1 MQPFYIKN
9 HTKTLRALFKVL
21 DTYMVLRLLFL
32 LKTMLYKLILQ
43 CFTSKL
49 VTSLVTRLIEMVT
62 SLVVKI
68 DITIN
73 NNRKHTL

>member
-1 MQPFYIKN
+1 M
-9 HTKTLRALFKVL
+9 
-21 DTYMVLRLLFL
+21 M
-32 LKTMLYKLILQ
+32 YKLILQ

-73 NNRKHTL
+73 SDNRKHTL